1 MGEKEAFV
9 TAKVM
14 VIFMKKKERGPKYL
28 PSPLNNR
35 MLNYREYYMSAA
47 EKIGFF
53 LLTFGI
59 GGCAGL
65 VFYGGLFKRD
75 GEATTATLISNIV
88 VFLLVGLVSVKF
100 FLPVI
105 NEYLKNRRTKK
116 LEKQFSDL
124 LEGLSASLASG
135 GTVSDAFRNAR
146 VDLQNQYSPNEM
158 IVCELS
164 EIVNGMDNGKTLE
177 QMILDFG
184 KRSGIED
191 IENFSNVISNCY
203 RLGGNFRD
211 VMRKTRIIISDKMA
225 ISDEITTKLA
235 SNKLQLRAMCLMPVV
250 LVGLLKLSSDSFAEN
265 LSSAVGVV
273 VTTIAVA
280 LFVAAYFWGQK
291 IIDIN

>member
-1 MGEKEAFV
+1 MKMGCRAGPINLRG
-9 TAKVM
+9 
-14 VIFMKKKERGPKYL
+14 IFMKKKERGPKYL
-28 PSPLNNR
+28 LSPLNNR
-35 MLNYREYYMSAA
+35 TLNYREYYMSAV
-47 EKIGFF
+47 EKLGFF
-53 LLTFGI
+53 LLTFGV

-65 VFYGGLFKRD
+65 VFYGGLFRRD
-75 GEATTATLISNIV
+75 GEATTATYISDIV
-88 VFLLVGLVSVKF
+88 VFLIVGLVSVRF
-100 FLPVI
+100 FLPAI
-105 NEYLKNRRTKK
+105 NEFLKDRRNKK
-116 LEKQFSDL
+116 LEKQFADL

-158 IVCELS
+158 IVLELG
-164 EIVNGMDNGKTLE
+164 EIVKGMDNGVTLE

-211 VMRKTRIIISDKMA
+211 VMRKTRNIISDKMA

-250 LVGLLKLSSDSFAEN
+250 LVGLLKISSSTFAEN
-265 LSSAVGVV
+265 LSSAVGVI

-280 LFVAAYFWGQK
+280 LFVAA
-291 IIDIN
+291 